1 MEEKNPLVS
10 VIIPNYNHAK
20 FLDARINSI
29 LSQTYSQYEIILLD
43 DCSTDNSQEII
54 EKYRNN
60 PHISCVDINST
71 NGGSPFAQWEKG
83 FSYAQGE
90 FIWIA
95 ESDDCCEPQ
104 FLQRIMTE
112 FEKIGEQCVLC
123 FCRSVKI
130 DVDNNHIGEEGLDS
144 DKCLDGPTFIR
155 AYLSRFNYVVNA
167 SSAVFRKAVL
177 GNVDRSYTQYRACGD
192 WVFWIEIS
200 KNGKVAYVNSPL
212 NYFRQHSMSTTAL
225 QTKSG
230 RGEYELIQVFRHMT
244 ENGYIGLKEL
254 FHAKVIHIYSLRYG
268 KQKGFYSKESEEDYI
283 RKWNETLLVKV
294 VVWFIHILQKLGIS
308 VTNW

>member
-83 FSYAQGE
+83 FAYAKGE

-104 FLQRIMTE
+104 FLQRIMNE

-130 DVDNNHIGEEGLDS
+130 DVDNNHIGEEGLES
-144 DKCLDGPTFIR
+144 DKCFDGPTFIR

-167 SSAVFRKAVL
+167 SSAVFRKAIL
-177 GNVDRSYTQYRACGD
+177 GSVNRTYTQFRACGD
-192 WVFWIEIS
+192 WMFWVEVS

-212 NYFRQHSMSTTAL
+212 NYFRQHSMSATKV

-230 RGEYELIQVFRHMT
+230 RGENELIELYSYMS
-244 ENGYIGLKEL
+244 NKGYIGKKEIL
-254 FHAKVIHIYSLRYG
+254 HAKIVHIYSLRYG
-268 KQKGFYSKESEEDYI
+268 IKHKLYTKESVDTYI
-283 RKWNETLLVKV
+283 SKWNENLIVKFAV
-294 VVWFIHILQKLGIS
+294 SIIHILKRIGIS